1 MKIIGAGGKFAGM
14 RDITCQFKRL
24 TNCTLATIIT
34 GKVNIILRG
43 PQMFPKEDPLS
54 DEERLGAQ
62 QDDAHSEKTL
72 LEMAQRSN
80 LSENEILRIIQRAE
94 KPETLRELYI
104 TQQDNP
110 AFSKYKTASLENEA
124 ALERLNSTTM
134 AQEEKPVSHLQK

>member
-1 MKIIGAGGKFAGM
+1 MS
-14 RDITCQFKRL
+14 
-24 TNCTLATIIT
+24 
-34 GKVNIILRG
+34 
-43 PQMFPKEDPLS
+43 PKEDPLLTA
-54 DEERLGAQ
+54 E
-62 QDDAHSEKTL
+62 QDDTHSEKTL